1 MKKQFMKYTDGIN
14 VREKKV
20 RRGYLNQDEQ
30 NLIIM
35 LSATHQLMMGIRS
48 LHEKGDGVPMWE
60 RFEKSGM
67 ITKEQIKC
75 LKMATTYQRK
85 FLTSFIEDNLDRKAK
100 ETIAKKMMKW
110 ELRVADD
117 YQIKKLERMVNKLGD
132 VQLTIEELFSLVD
145 GKLYAECKGCT
156 KDRSDCKLRD
166 FLENHLIPPVCD
178 MVEVGK
184 EGCNCEYAM

>member
-1 MKKQFMKYTDGIN
+1 MKYTDGIN

-117 YQIKKLERMVNKLGD
+117 YQIK
-132 VQLTIEELFSLVD
+132 
-145 GKLYAECKGCT
+145 
-156 KDRSDCKLRD
+156 
-166 FLENHLIPPVCD
+166 
-178 MVEVGK
+178 
-184 EGCNCEYAM
+184 